1 MGSSFFG
8 WAGLGLTALL
18 PRLWGFLTVGLGLV
32 AVGLGLVAA
41 GLRIIPCAETV
52 TATRHDMSV
61 MIIDFI
67 DKNFSLTYMRV
78 EMKDGVGAP

>member
-1 MGSSFFG
+1 MGSTFFG

-32 AVGLGLVAA
+32 AA

-52 TATRHDMSV
+52 TATRHDMSI
-61 MIIDFI
+61 MTIDFI
-67 DKNFSLTYMRV
+67 DKSFSLTYMRV